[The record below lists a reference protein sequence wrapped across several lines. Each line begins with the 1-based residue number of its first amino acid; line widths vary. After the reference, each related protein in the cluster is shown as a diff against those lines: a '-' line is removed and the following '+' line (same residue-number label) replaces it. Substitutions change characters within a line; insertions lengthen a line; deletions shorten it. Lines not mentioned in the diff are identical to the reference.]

1 MAAFFEEIGWKVFKV
16 PETSTILLSG
26 GVKFAELDEC
36 EVYNYQENLLKVML
50 QIEKTYFDLADTCHK
65 NCIIICDRGAM
76 DPSAYIEADKWK
88 QIMDSNEMNIIQYRD
103 ERYDQILHLV
113 SCASG
118 AESFYTKANNKT
130 RSEGLKLAREIDS
143 KTKQVWV
150 GHPYFDVIDNT
161 VDFDGKVHKAIK
173 AVCRRIGIDVGDRF
187 APDSIKRKFLVKCL
201 PEDKVFP
208 PFQDFDVVHDYLVV
222 TDLDIGTQA
231 RLRRRGQNGRYTYM
245 HTIRRP
251 KIDDQVVEVRKK
263 LNRRDYEM
271 LLAQRDDTRQ
281 SVYKK
286 RRCFLWKNQY
296 FQMDVYKEPYH
307 SRCKGL
313 LLLETYTSKSAQG
326 LQLPCFLS
334 IEKEV
339 TNDPEYSMYLL
350 SLK

>member
-1 MAAFFEEIGWKVFKV
+1 MTDNLQSTNQSHGHKVYKVVLTGGPCGGKTTTQTRMAAFFEEIGWKVFKV

-173 AVCRRIGIDVGDRF
+173 SHIALNTSVWWPEEVKELKQRRCCWLREMIPVNLCIRREGVSCGKT
-187 APDSIKRKFLVKCL
+187 SIFKWMCTKNHITQGV
-201 PEDKVFP
+201 KVFS
-208 PFQDFDVVHDYLVV
+208 FLKH
-222 TDLDIGTQA
+222 TQA
-231 RLRRRGQNGRYTYM
+231 SQHKGYSSHVFSAL
-245 HTIRRP
+245 
-251 KIDDQVVEVRKK
+251 KKK
-263 LNRRDYEM
+263 L
-271 LLAQRDDTRQ
+271 
-281 SVYKK
+281 
-286 RRCFLWKNQY
+286 
-296 FQMDVYKEPYH
+296 QMIRNTP
-307 SRCKGL
+307 C
-313 LLLETYTSKSAQG
+313 TSC
-326 LQLPCFLS
+326 L
-334 IEKEV
+334 
-339 TNDPEYSMYLL
+339 
-350 SLK
+350 